1 MVFESVLFHT
11 RFRDAALDSLKA
23 LLPLAAAGLRR
34 MVMVY
39 VIPREEVAFTPYGG
53 YLKDEENHLRQT
65 AEETFRQWAAV
76 VAAAGVEAQWRV
88 AVGEVN
94 PTLLEIAA
102 AEKSDLI
109 VTGRKSRTSF
119 EKIYVGGHV
128 LDLVRRTPVP
138 LLMAKYHAPYRLED
152 GTVQTRV
159 NDRIFPRPM
168 LATDWSE
175 PSRRGLE
182 AILAMRPLVETALV
196 THTIGRRRIAN
207 ADPAAVTV
215 LEARCRKRLEADC
228 QRLRAAGITAEP
240 HLERGPTA
248 AEIIRSARDR
258 EASLIVMGRTGKD
271 WFEEY
276 WLGGVS
282 HRVAEMAERPVL
294 VIP

>member
-1 MVFESVLFHT
+1 MIFESVLFHT
-11 RFRDAALDSLKA
+11 RFRDAALDCLKA

-34 MVMVY
+34 IVMVY
-39 VIPREEVAFTPYGG
+39 IIPREEVAFTPYGG
-53 YLKDEENHLRQT
+53 YQKDEENRQRQA

-76 VAAAGVEAQWRV
+76 AAGAGLDARWRV
-88 AVGEVN
+88 VLGEVN

-102 AEKSDLI
+102 AENCDLI

-119 EKIYVGGHV
+119 EKIYVGSHV

-138 LLMAKYHAPYRLED
+138 LLMAKYLAPYRLED
-152 GTVQTRV
+152 GTIQTRI
-159 NDRIFPRPM
+159 NDRLFPRPL

-175 PSRRGLE
+175 PSRRGLAALE
-182 AILAMRPLVETALV
+182 ALGPLVETALV
-196 THTIGRRRIAN
+196 THIIGRRRIAE
-207 ADPAAVTV
+207 ADPAAVAA
-215 LEARCRKRLEADC
+215 LEDRCRQQLEADC
-228 QRLRAAGITAEP
+228 EHLRAAGVRAEP
-240 HLERGPTA
+240 HLGKGPTA
-248 AEIIRSARDR
+248 AEIIRLARDR

-271 WFEEY
+271 WFQEY